1 MKKYFKTH
9 KQLFCDNC
17 KKPKPTINGL
27 EDCDCKRGYMWI
39 AKEKQTAEEN
49 KGREIALTE
58 YIKQK
63 RTAEECFGFIDG
75 YEYATLKLQEKDKE
89 IERLKGE
96 NEKLIC
102 EIRASDIPNSDMDF
116 GVGDLD

>member
-1 MKKYFKTH
+1 MS
-9 KQLFCDNC
+9 Q
-17 KKPKPTINGL
+17 
-27 EDCDCKRGYMWI
+27 E
-39 AKEKQTAEEN
+39 QTAEEN

-75 YEYATLKLQEKDKE
+75 YDAATLKLQEQAKE

-96 NEKLIC
+96 NEFFKRM
-102 EIRASDIPNSDMDF
+102 IRRKEQLSKNSDMDF